1 MAYDRTGLI
10 DINIPKTRNES
21 DATYD
26 YTGFARSPNT
36 LEAEPYWAWLRTKK
50 SNGDTDWAQ
59 NSAGVATNDY
69 IHLGTNGTGAGL
81 SYGEDA

>member
-26 YTGFARSPNT
+26 YTGFARSINT
-36 LEAEPYWAWLRTKK
+36 PTTEARWAWVRTKK
-50 SNGDTDWAQ
+50 SNGDTDWAKS
-59 NSAGVATNDY
+59 NGVPTNDY
-69 IHLGTNGTGAGL
+69 IFLGTNGTGAGL
-81 SYGEDA
+81 TYDE